1 MNLYGFYLLIKMTPA
16 KILIVDDEIELER
29 LIKQRFRKKIIAK
42 ELDFIFAHNGA
53 EALDKLR
60 TELQID
66 VVLTDINMPEM
77 DGLTLL
83 SKIHGIDPNL
93 KAVVVTA
100 YGDLSNIRTAMNRGA
115 FDFITKPIDFQDLAI
130 TIDKTLD
137 FVQKTKV
144 QQEQLQEA
152 LEQLKYQAF
161 YDQLTGLPNQNL
173 LLNRIRQCLD
183 SEQQNNLF
191 AILFLSVDSF
201 KAVKEG
207 LGHAFSD
214 RLLVEVAHRVENC
227 LQPTDTVAR
236 VATDEFAVLLSN
248 LQEFKEA
255 QEKADLLRQALK
267 SPFHLN
273 ESVVSSNSY
282 IGIVH
287 STSGFDQP
295 EDFLRAADTAM
306 NYAKTRAT
314 VSTALFDTS
323 MQARILERLQ
333 LEADLQSSLEA
344 KQFHLNYQ
352 PIVSLATSNV
362 VSFEALVRWQHPQ
375 RGLISPAKFIPFA
388 EETKLIIPLGE
399 WVLSEACKQLSKLQ
413 KQFPNSLPL
422 SMSVNLSG
430 VQLENPNLLQSID
443 EILQASLGSGS
454 SLKLEITESILMD
467 KCSAAMALLEE
478 LKAREIQF
486 SIDDFGTGYSSLAYL
501 QSLPIDT
508 LKIDRSFINGI
519 EHREKNLEITQTII
533 TLAHSLKLDVIAE
546 GVETQ
551 AQLDILRSLGCDYAQ
566 GYFFSRPLDEQ
577 AVVAFMTETTS
588 SRTSLFLNRA

>member
-29 LIKQRFRKKIIAK
+29 LIKQRFRKKILAK
-42 ELDFIFAHNGA
+42 ELDFVFAHNGT

-60 TELQID
+60 TEPSID

-100 YGDLSNIRTAMNRGA
+100 YGDLSNIRIAMNRGA

-137 FVQKTKV
+137 FVQKAKV

-152 LEQLKYQAF
+152 LEQLRYQAF
-161 YDQLTGLPNQNL
+161 HDQLTGLPNQNL
-173 LLNRIRQCLD
+173 LLNRIRQCLE

-191 AILFLSVDSF
+191 AVLFLNLDSF

-214 RLLVEVAHRVENC
+214 RLLVEVARRVKNC
-227 LQPTDTVAR
+227 VQTTDTVAR
-236 VATDEFAVLLSN
+236 VGTDEFAVLLNN
-248 LQEFKEA
+248 LQDFQEA
-255 QEKADLLRQALK
+255 QEKADVLRQALK
-267 SPFHLN
+267 SPFKLN
-273 ESVVSSNSY
+273 ESIVSSNSY
-282 IGIVH
+282 IGIVD
-287 STSGFDQP
+287 STIGFDQP

-306 NYAKTRAT
+306 NYAKKRGT

-323 MQARILERLQ
+323 MQTRILERLQ
-333 LEADLQSSLEA
+333 LEADLQSSIES
-344 KQFHLNYQ
+344 KDFYLNYQ
-352 PIVSLATSNV
+352 PIVSLATSKV

-375 RGLISPAKFIPFA
+375 RGLVSPAKFIPLA

-443 EILQASLGSGS
+443 EILQSFLGSGS

-467 KCSAAMALLEE
+467 KGSAAMALLEQ

-486 SIDDFGTGYSSLAYL
+486 SIDDFGTGYSSLSYL

-508 LKIDRSFINGI
+508 LKIDRSFVNGI

-533 TLAHSLKLDVIAE
+533 ALAHSLKLDVIAE

-577 AVVAFMTETTS
+577 AVVAFMAEATS
-588 SRTSLFLNRA
+588 SRTSLFLNRT